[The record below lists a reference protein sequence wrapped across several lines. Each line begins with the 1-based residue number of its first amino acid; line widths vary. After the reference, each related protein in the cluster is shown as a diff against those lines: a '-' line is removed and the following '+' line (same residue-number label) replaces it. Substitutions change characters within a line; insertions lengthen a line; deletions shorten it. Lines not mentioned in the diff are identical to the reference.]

1 MPSHEDQTIR
11 SAFGLVIRS
20 LRKEAGLSQEEFG
33 ESAGVHRTYVSM
45 MERGIKAPTVVTLV
59 DLSRALGMTTSELML
74 LFDRQLSLSLATQH
88 DERSAARRKHPLT

>member
-1 MPSHEDQTIR
+1 MPAHEDQTIR
-11 SAFGLVIRS
+11 RAFGLVIRS
-20 LRKEAGLSQEEFG
+20 LRKGAGLSQEEFG

-74 LFDRQLSLSLATQH
+74 LFDRELSLSLATQN
-88 DERSAARRKHPLT
+88 DERQAARREHL